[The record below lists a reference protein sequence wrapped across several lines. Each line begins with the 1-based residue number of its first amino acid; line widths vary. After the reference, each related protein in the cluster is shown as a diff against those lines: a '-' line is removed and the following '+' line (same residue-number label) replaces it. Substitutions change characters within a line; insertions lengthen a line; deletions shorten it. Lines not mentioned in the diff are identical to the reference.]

1 MFADATFALL
11 LAETAEAPATKLEA
25 PEARRDA
32 PMDWS
37 PAPKARNN
45 GRSSKVWAVFAALG
59 LVACNRETA
68 QPPAPPPPSV
78 AVSEI
83 KAGPVPLR
91 FQYAG
96 RVAAFREVEVRAR
109 VSGILQEKSFVEGAT
124 VKAGDVLF
132 RIDPASYEAEL
143 ARAKAQLKQAQAQI
157 SRTQRDAERTTT
169 LLQRQYGTEKA
180 RDDAVSASE
189 LAQANVAGAQAQVK
203 TAEINLSYT
212 TITAPIAG
220 ITTLRVLPE
229 GSLVGTGP
237 NDSLLTRISELDPV
251 YVHFSFTDTEA
262 TEIRRLVDSGEGKAP
277 ADGKLQVKISF
288 GDGKSYDRSGYVDF
302 TDSNLDLQ
310 TGTVRARAIVPDP
323 ESRLRPGQFVR
334 VSVEGITRHETI
346 VIPQAAVMQGP
357 QGQFVYA
364 VDTEN
369 KASIRPVTIGREVM
383 DGWIVEKG
391 LKPGDRIVT
400 EGVIKVKPGAPVS
413 IAASG
418 DGAKAKAAER

>member
-1 MFADATFALL
+1 MNG
-11 LAETAEAPATKLEA
+11 
-25 PEARRDA
+25 
-32 PMDWS
+32 S
-37 PAPKARNN
+37 SAPKALRNV
-45 GRSSKVWAVFAALG
+45 RSSKVWAVFAALG
-59 LVACNRETA
+59 LVACRETP
-68 QPPAPPPPSV
+68 QPPTPPPPSV
-78 AVSEI
+78 AISEI

-132 RIDPASYEAEL
+132 RIDPVSYEAEL
-143 ARAKAQLKQAQAQI
+143 ARAKAQLQQAQAQI
-157 SRTQRDAERTTT
+157 SRTRRDAERSAT

-180 RDDAVSASE
+180 RDDAVSAYE
-189 LAQANVAGAQAQVK
+189 LAQAGVAGAEAQVK
-203 TAEINLSYT
+203 TAEINLGYT

-220 ITTLRVLPE
+220 ITALRVLPE
-229 GSLVGTGP
+229 GSLVGTGAS
-237 NDSLLTRISELDPV
+237 DSLLTRISELDPV

-288 GDGKSYDRSGYVDF
+288 GDGKTYDRGGYVDF

-310 TGTVRARAIVPDP
+310 TGTLRARAIIPDP
-323 ESRLRPGQFVR
+323 QSRLRPGQFVR

-369 KASIRPVTIGREVM
+369 KASIRPVTIGREAM

-391 LKPGDRIVT
+391 LKAGDRIVT
-400 EGVIKVKPGAPVS
+400 EGVIKVKPGAPVT
-413 IAASG
+413 IAASAAAAAG
-418 DGAKAKAAER
+418 DGAKAKAAEQ